1 MLETLNIS
9 LIIDLTNLLSAY
21 YMSENIPVIRDTL
34 MLPWSLHPGRNEGLC
49 RISVQRKKYN
59 SVELSNLK
67 SV

>member
-1 MLETLNIS
+1 
-9 LIIDLTNLLSAY
+9 
-21 YMSENIPVIRDTL
+21 MSENIPVIRDTL